1 MSETTNLSPI
11 PTPSPNSVEAA
22 LVRGD
27 LSKLTEEQRLNYY
40 RAVCESLGLN
50 PLTRPFEYIVLNG
63 RLTLYATR
71 AATDQL
77 RAIRGVSV
85 EILSREE
92 RDGLYIVHARA
103 RDREGRVDEAIGA
116 VPLVDARGQRLTG
129 DALANAMM
137 KAETKAKRRV
147 TLSICGLGWL
157 DETEVETIPNAQR
170 VDAEAQQQP
179 KQQTQQQVQQ
189 QAQQQPQQPAQ
200 LQSPL
205 REQFA
210 KAMSAHRNK
219 LSAELLA
226 EARRAYKENDEQAM
240 KELLKKL
247 EVSND

>member
-1 MSETTNLSPI
+1 MSENTNLSP
-11 PTPSPNSVEAA
+11 TPLSVEAA

-77 RAIRGVSV
+77 RSIRGVSV

-103 RDREGRVDEAIGA
+103 RDREGRVDEAVGA
-116 VPLVDARGQRLTG
+116 VPLTDARGQRLTG
-129 DALANAMM
+129 DALANAIM

-157 DETEVETIPNAQR
+157 DETEVETVPNAQR
-170 VDAEAQQQP
+170 VQVAEPGAAGEEQQP
-179 KQQTQQQVQQ
+179 KQQLAAPSLRDRFAQV
-189 QAQQQPQQPAQ
+189 
-200 LQSPL
+200 
-205 REQFA
+205 
-210 KAMSAHRNK
+210 MSRNK
-219 LSAELLA
+219 AKLTNELLA
-226 EARRAYKENDEQAM
+226 EARRAYQENDEDAM
-240 KELLKKL
+240 KRIL
-247 EVSND
+247 EQIGGE

>member
-11 PTPSPNSVEAA
+11 PTPSPIEAA

-189 QAQQQPQQPAQ
+189 QVQQQPQQPAK

-210 KAMSAHRNK
+210 KAMSTHRNK

-240 KELLKKL
+240 KELLEKL